1 MNSTKVTFPSGH
13 LTLEGVLTLP
23 TDTES
28 CAQSAVV
35 IAHPHPQY
43 GGDMYNGVVVTLAQT
58 LSGLGV
64 PSLRFNF
71 RGVGRS
77 EGSYDDGRGELED
90 LKAAVS
96 FLSTADHI
104 DPRNIALAGYSFGAE
119 MVIRLAAQ
127 SPRPTPLVVVS
138 PVVSSVTGKRWQ
150 SIPGP
155 KLVICGDS
163 DAFLPAERLMAA
175 VPETERHIISGEDH
189 FWFRKLGEMADVAGD
204 FLLRHLSRPHPPP
217 SPAS

>member
-1 MNSTKVTFPSGH
+1 MNSAKVTFPSGH

-23 TDTES
+23 AETES
-28 CAQSAVV
+28 GARPAVA

-43 GGDMYNGVVVTLAQT
+43 GGDMHNGVVMALAQK
-58 LSGLGV
+58 LADLGV
-64 PSLRFNF
+64 PTLRFNF

-77 EGSYDDGRGELED
+77 EGSFDNGRGELED
-90 LKAAVS
+90 LMAAVS

-104 DPRNIALAGYSFGAE
+104 DPRNIAFAGYSFGAE

-127 SPRPTPLVVVS
+127 SPRPTPLVAVS
-138 PVVSSVTGKRWQ
+138 PAVSSVVGKLWQ

-155 KLVICGDS
+155 KLIICGDS
-163 DAFLPAERLMAA
+163 DDFLPAERLMAA

-189 FWFRKLGEMADVAGD
+189 FWFHKLSEMADVASD
-204 FLLRHLSRPHPPP
+204 FFARHLSIAPPTP
-217 SPAS
+217 QPR

>member
-1 MNSTKVTFPSGH
+1 MKSIVITFPSGP
-13 LTLEGVLTLP
+13 LTLEGILTSP
-23 TDTES
+23 AE
-28 CAQSAVV
+28 AQSGARPAVV

-43 GGDMYNGVVVTLAQT
+43 GGDMHNGVVVTLAQK

-64 PSLRFNF
+64 PTLRFNF

-90 LKAAVS
+90 QKAAVS
-96 FLSTADHI
+96 FLSTVDGI
-104 DPRNIALAGYSFGAE
+104 DTDSLALAGYSFGAE

-127 SPRPTPLVVVS
+127 SPCPTPLVAVS
-138 PVVSSVTGKRWQ
+138 PVVSSVTGKRWR

-163 DAFLPAERLMAA
+163 DAFLPAERLIAS
-175 VPETERHIISGEDH
+175 VPTEERHIVTGEDH
-189 FWFRKLGEMADVAGD
+189 FWLRKLSEMADVAGD
-204 FLLRHLSRPHPPP
+204 FLLRHLSLA
-217 SPAS
+217 SPTSQPR